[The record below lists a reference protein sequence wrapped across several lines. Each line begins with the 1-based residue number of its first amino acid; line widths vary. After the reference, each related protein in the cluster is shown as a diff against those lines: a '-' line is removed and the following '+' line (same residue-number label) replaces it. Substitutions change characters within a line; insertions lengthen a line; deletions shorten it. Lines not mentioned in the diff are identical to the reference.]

1 VTVAIIHT
9 VCANIYSVQAALDRL
24 GAEHILAATPPD
36 AVIADRLILPGVGSA
51 LPAMTQLRASG
62 WAEALQRE
70 ARPVLGICLGMQLL
84 FDRSDEGDV
93 DGLGLIPG
101 RVVPL
106 APFEGGVLPHMGWN
120 TLDISSPVDP
130 LLAGLGENDRAYFV
144 HSFAAPVNDFTL
156 AATMYGERFSAAVR
170 RDNIMGCQFHPERSG
185 PVGARILK
193 NFLEMRS

>member
-1 VTVAIIHT
+1 MTVAIIHT
-9 VCANIYSVQAALDRL
+9 GCANIYSVQAALDRL
-24 GAEHILAATPPD
+24 GVEHILAATPPD

-51 LPAMTQLRASG
+51 LPAMTQLRATG
-62 WAEALQRE
+62 WAEALLRE

-84 FDRSDEGDV
+84 FEGSDEGDV
-93 DGLGLIPG
+93 AGLGLIPG

-106 APFEGGVLPHMGWN
+106 APFDGSVLPHMGWN
-120 TLDISSPVDP
+120 TLDISAPVDP

-170 RDNIMGCQFHPERSG
+170 QGNIMGCQFHPERSG

-193 NFLEMRS
+193 NFLEMTP

>member
-1 VTVAIIHT
+1 MTVAIIHT
-9 VCANIYSVQAALDRL
+9 GCANIYSVQAALDRL
-24 GAEHILAATPPD
+24 GVEHSLAATPPD
-36 AVIADRLILPGVGSA
+36 AAIADRLILPGVGSA
-51 LPAMTQLRASG
+51 LPAMTQLRATG

-70 ARPVLGICLGMQLL
+70 ARPLLGICLGMQLL
-84 FDRSDEGDV
+84 FEGSDEGDV
-93 DGLGLIPG
+93 AGLGLIPG

-106 APFEGGVLPHMGWN
+106 APFDGGVLPHMGWN
-120 TLDISSPVDP
+120 TLVISAPVDP

-170 RDNIMGCQFHPERSG
+170 SDNIMGCQFHPERSG

-193 NFLEMRS
+193 NFLEVRP

>member
-1 VTVAIIHT
+1 MTVAIIQT
-9 VCANIYSVQAALDRL
+9 GCANIYSVQAALDRL
-24 GAEHILAATPPD
+24 GADHILAATPPD
-36 AVIADRLILPGVGSA
+36 AVIAHRLILPGVGSA
-51 LPAMTQLRASG
+51 LPAMTQLRAAG

-106 APFEGGVLPHMGWN
+106 APFDGGVLPHMGWN
-120 TLDISSPVDP
+120 TLDVRSPADP

-144 HSFAAPVNDFTL
+144 HSFAAPVSEFTI
-156 AATMYGERFSAAVR
+156 ATTTYGANFSAAVR

-193 NFLEMRS
+193 NFLEMWS

>member
-1 VTVAIIHT
+1 MTIAIIQT
-9 VCANIYSVQAALDRL
+9 GCANIYSVQAALDRL
-24 GAEHILAATPPD
+24 GADHLLAATPAD
-36 AVIADRLILPGVGSA
+36 ADVADRLILPGVGSA

-70 ARPVLGICLGMQLL
+70 ARPLLGICLGMQLL

-101 RVVPL
+101 RVAPL

-120 TLDISSPVDP
+120 TLDVRSPADP

-144 HSFAAPVNDFTL
+144 HSFAAPVSEFTI
-156 AATMYGERFSAAVR
+156 ATTIYGANFSAAVR

>member
-1 VTVAIIHT
+1 MTVAIIQT
-9 VCANIYSVQAALDRL
+9 GCANIYSVQAALDRL
-24 GAEHILAATPPD
+24 GAEHILAAAPPD

-70 ARPVLGICLGMQLL
+70 ARPLLGICLGMQLL

-93 DGLGLIPG
+93 DGLGLIAG
-101 RVVPL
+101 RVAPL
-106 APFEGGVLPHMGWN
+106 APFKGGVLPHMGWN
-120 TLDISSPVDP
+120 TLDVRSPADP
-130 LLAGLGENDRAYFV
+130 LLAGLKAGDRAYFV
-144 HSFAAPVNDFTL
+144 HSFAAPVSEFTM
-156 AATMYGERFSAAVR
+156 ATTCYGANFSAAVR